1 MELRHLRYFVAVA
14 EELHFGRAAG
24 RLRIAQP
31 PLSRQIQALE
41 EDLGLLLFER
51 TSRQVSLTAAGV
63 VLLEHTRRIFDSI
76 DHAVHEARRASVG
89 QTGRIVVAYPSSFAS
104 SGLTELVRDFRA
116 QYPDVEVALRELP
129 PQMQVEGIRDHSVDV
144 GFVRAPLDEPGLL
157 SELVR
162 SEALVVALPTGHP
175 LAARR
180 VIALGLLAKEPFVL
194 FPRQRGP
201 AYFDEL
207 MRLCH
212 GAGFTPRIVQEAPQL
227 DIVSL
232 VAAGLGVSILPSSI
246 RRARRA
252 GVVLRPIIGGPRT
265 ELRVAWLETSTSPA
279 LHGFLD
285 VVRSHAEKAQTKS
298 RRRRS

>member
-14 EELHFGRAAG
+14 EELHFGRAAA

-41 EDLGLLLFER
+41 GELGFQLFER
-51 TSRQVSLTAAGV
+51 THRQVTLTAAGV
-63 VLLEHTRRIFDSI
+63 TLLEHTRRLFDSI
-76 DHAVHEARRASVG
+76 EHAIHEARRASEG

-116 QYPDVEVALRELP
+116 RYPDVEVALRELP
-129 PQMQVEGIRDHSVDV
+129 PQKQVEGIRDRSVDV
-144 GFVRAPLDEPGLL
+144 GFVRAPLDEPDLL

-162 SEALVVALPTGHP
+162 SEPLVVALPTGHP
-175 LAARR
+175 FAARKI
-180 VIALGLLAKEPFVL
+180 IALGLLAKEPFVL

-212 GAGFTPRIVQEAPQL
+212 AAGFTPRIVQEAPQL
-227 DIVSL
+227 DIMSL

-246 RRARRA
+246 RRTRRA
-252 GVVLRPIIGGPRT
+252 GIVLRPIVGGPRT
-265 ELRVAWLETSTSPA
+265 ELRVAWLARSASPA
-279 LHGFLD
+279 LRGFLD
-285 VVRSHAEKAQTKS
+285 VVRKQAEQERTKT
-298 RRRRS
+298 RRRPS

>member
-14 EELHFGRAAG
+14 EELHFGRAAS

-41 EDLGLLLFER
+41 EDLGLLLLER
-51 TSRQVSLTAAGV
+51 TSRQVALTSAGV

-76 DHAVHEARRASVG
+76 DHAVHEARRASLG

-116 QYPDVEVALRELP
+116 RYPEVEVALRELP
-129 PQMQVEGIRDHSVDV
+129 PQKQVEGIRDHSVDV
-144 GFVRAPLDEPGLL
+144 GFIRSPLDEPGLL

-162 SEALVVALPTGHP
+162 SEALVVALPSGHP
-175 LAARR
+175 LEKRKR
-180 VIALGLLAKEPFVL
+180 IDLGLLAKEPFVL

-212 GAGFTPRIVQEAPQL
+212 AAGFTPRIVQEAPQL

-246 RRARRA
+246 RRAKRA
-252 GVVLRPIIGGPRT
+252 GIVLRPIVGGPRT
-265 ELRVAWLETSTSPA
+265 ELRVAWAETSKSSV
-279 LHGFLD
+279 LQGFLD
-285 VVRSHAEKAQTKS
+285 VVRGHSEGKQVE
-298 RRRRS
+298 RR